1 MLRAMA
7 RAGVLSAL
15 APIAAEQGGL
25 VSAAQVV
32 LAGVT
37 RNQLSDL
44 AAGGHLRHL
53 RRSVYGLGTAET
65 DAELEDVA
73 SAWLA
78 IAGGRLP
85 WQRDGAPDAVVSHRS
100 AARLLGIG
108 TRIPERAELTQA
120 RQRSR
125 RTDMV
130 IHPARLGAD
139 DWAWCRVAS
148 GMHLPVTTPARTIVD
163 LLLEGEEVG
172 EVERTLRRAFSDPA
186 AARPELLAALGRR
199 RKPGAKQRAWAERTL
214 TDMTAA

>member
-1 MLRAMA
+1 
-7 RAGVLSAL
+7 LSAL
-15 APIAAEQGGL
+15 HPIAAEQCGL

-44 AAGGHLRHL
+44 AADGHLRHL
-53 RRSVYGLGTAET
+53 RRGVYGVGPGAADT
-65 DAELEDVA
+65 ELEDIA

-78 IAGGRLP
+78 IAGGSP
-85 WQRDGAPDAVVSHRS
+85 SWQRDGEPDAVVSHAS

-108 TRIPERAELTQA
+108 ANAPDVPELTQA

-130 IHPARLGAD
+130 IHPARLGPE
-139 DWAWCRVAS
+139 DWAWLQTGS
-148 GMHLPVTTPARTIVD
+148 GMRLPVTTPARTIVD
-163 LLLEGEEVG
+163 LLLDGEEVD
-172 EVERTLRRAFSDPA
+172 EVERTLRRSFADPA

-199 RKPGAKQRAWAERTL
+199 RKPGAKQQAWAERTL
-214 TDMTAA
+214 TGMTAG

>member
-1 MLRAMA
+1 MLRGMA
-7 RAGVLSAL
+7 RAEALKALS
-15 APIAAEQGGL
+15 PIAAEQGGL

-44 AAGGHLRHL
+44 AADGDLRHL
-53 RRSVYGLGTAET
+53 RRGVYGLGPGRADDEF
-65 DAELEDVA
+65 EDIA

-85 WQRDGAPDAVVSHRS
+85 WQRSGAPDAVVSHRS
-100 AARLLGIG
+100 AAQLLGIVPL
-108 TRIPERAELTQA
+108 IAELPELTQA

-130 IHPARLGAD
+130 IHPARLGSD
-139 DWAWCRVAS
+139 DWAWCQIGS

-163 LLLEGEEVG
+163 LLLDGEDIG
-172 EVERTLRRAFSDPA
+172 DVERALRQAFADAA
-186 AARPELLAALGRR
+186 AARRELLAALSRR
-199 RKPGAKQRAWAERTL
+199 RKPGAKQQAWAERTL

>member
-1 MLRAMA
+1 LA
-7 RAGVLSAL
+7 RADVLSAL
-15 APIAAEQGGL
+15 HPIAAEQAGL

-44 AAGGHLRHL
+44 AADGLLHRL
-53 RRSVYGLGTAET
+53 RRGVYGLGPSSADT
-65 DAELEDVA
+65 ELDDIA

-85 WQRDGAPDAVVSHRS
+85 WQRDGEPDAVISHGS
-100 AARLLGIG
+100 AARLHGFG
-108 TRIPERAELTQA
+108 TTIADLPELTQA

-139 DWAWCRVAS
+139 DWAWLQTGS
-148 GMHLPVTTPARTIVD
+148 GMHLPVTMPARTIVD
-163 LLLEGEEVG
+163 LLLDGEPVA
-172 EVERTLRRAFSDPA
+172 EVESSLRRAFADPQ
-186 AARPELLAALGRR
+186 AARPDLLAALGRR
-199 RKPGAKQRAWAERTL
+199 RKPGAKQQAWAERTL
-214 TDMTAA
+214 TGLTGG